1 MKKFFEKHDLFKIA
15 GIMMLFTALLTWV
28 FKYAVFNGAELMT
41 FDQEVKGLASIL
53 DTSTIGLF
61 DFNTYALL
69 VLYYFTNIF
78 VFVFVVFAFY
88 KVLGKS
94 NVYNSLVEKVAGLFK
109 GKELLLTVISLVF
122 YTALTSVATNHL
134 IGLVFVPFTISLFA
148 KLKTDKISTLISSFG
163 GMLVGALGAT
173 YSTTIVGAMIDYAG
187 LNIKLGYEALSVIVM
202 AVLAIVILT
211 GLVYSRM
218 KTGKKLEVTNDLF
231 IEVEETKKKKHY
243 NIIPL
248 AISLCVFAIV
258 IILAFMPW
266 EGWNVTTFTNLHKS
280 ITEATILGGAYPIV
294 FLGSQTLLPLG
305 QWDLFTASSF
315 VIMTM
320 LVASFISGVKFN
332 SIIEGAAEGVK
343 LSVKPVI
350 LLAMV
355 FTVLVFSVSFPV
367 IPQFMNVIN
376 GMAKV
381 EFLKPLSY
389 FLNGV
394 LASTFAVDMQYISR
408 IAGGLFTTFDNANVA
423 ALSLQA
429 GYAFAGF
436 IAPTSALL
444 MLGLSTLDIKFKDY
458 FKFIWKF
465 LIALA
470 VIILIVLY
478 ILLYI

>member
-28 FKYAVFNGAELMT
+28 FRYSVFQGAELMT
-41 FDQEVKGLASIL
+41 FDEEVKGITSIL

-69 VLYYFTNIF
+69 VLYYFTNVF

-94 NVYNSLVEKVAGLFK
+94 NIYNNLVEKVAGLFK
-109 GKELLLTVISLVF
+109 GKEILLTVISLVF
-122 YTALTSVATNHL
+122 YTLLTSVATNNL
-134 IGLVFVPFTISLFA
+134 IGLIFVPFTISLFG
-148 KLKTDKISTLISSFG
+148 KLKTDKVSTLISSFG

-173 YSTTIVGAMIDYAG
+173 YSSTIVQPLIDVAG
-187 LNIKLGYEALSVIVM
+187 LNIKLGYETLSVVVM

-218 KTGKKLEVTNDLF
+218 KTGKKLEKTEDLF

-248 AISLCVFAIV
+248 SICLGIFAV
-258 IILAFMPW
+258 VVLLAFMPW
-266 EGWNVTTFTNLHKS
+266 SAWGVKAFENLHTS
-280 ITEATILGGAYPIV
+280 ITEATLLGGAYPIV
-294 FLGSQTLLPLG
+294 FLGSQTLMPFG
-305 QWDLFTASSF
+305 NWDLFTVSSF
-315 VIMTM
+315 MVIVMF
-320 LVASFISGVKFN
+320 VASFIGGVKFN
-332 SIIEGAAEGVK
+332 SIVEGAEEGIK
-343 LSVKPVI
+343 LSVKPVLLLVMIYAI
-350 LLAMV
+350 LV
-355 FTVLVFSVSFPV
+355 YSVSFPV
-367 IPQFMNVIN
+367 IPQVVNWIN
-376 GMAKV
+376 GMANV
-381 EFLKPLSY
+381 EILRPVSY
-389 FLNGV
+389 FLNGIV
-394 LASTFAVDMQYISR
+394 SSLFVSDMQYTAKIV
-408 IAGGLFTTFDNANVA
+408 GGLYASMNNANVA

-429 GYAFAGF
+429 GYAFTGF
-436 IAPTSALL
+436 IAPTSAAL
-444 MLGLSTLDIKFKDY
+444 MLGLSMLDIKFKDY

-465 LIALA
+465 LVALA